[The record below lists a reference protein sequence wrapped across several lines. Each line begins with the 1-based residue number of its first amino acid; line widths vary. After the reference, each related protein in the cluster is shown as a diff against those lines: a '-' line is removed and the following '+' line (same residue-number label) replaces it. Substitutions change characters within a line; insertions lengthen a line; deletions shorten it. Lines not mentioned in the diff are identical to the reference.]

1 MSAASDRLA
10 QLEALAA
17 KAPSPVVA
25 PVATP
30 VTTAPATASTLSPA
44 LARLNELETQ
54 AQAPAPQQDQ
64 GFLARAQEAI
74 TGAKRTAALPEDVQK
89 LPELQSLFAPQTGAG
104 FLNELKVGAGLAATF
119 DPEARKDIIKN
130 NIPGVSFE
138 EFEGTTVV
146 NLPNGEKA
154 VINAPGLSTSDVAG
168 GIAQVLAF
176 VPGGQL
182 ATLGRTLLQRAG
194 LQAAGAGATEA
205 ALQAGAQALGSEQ
218 DIDKSQVATAAALGP
233 VGELGTAAVT
243 AGKRVLEAAKREVPE
258 KVAKALEQG
267 RVFTSDLFPPDTF
280 VGANLQRLAEKIPI
294 TGTGPLRSL
303 QQNERQQAVRDI
315 AGEFDV
321 DIDTPFEEEIIGS
334 ATRVFEQA
342 QERAKTFR
350 KESVDE
356 LVKGGDVNVD
366 NAKAAVVKEIE
377 KQQGLGKKGSQSL
390 INSLEDT
397 LEELTGDFKRIGDI
411 RTTVHNEIADI
422 NKPNNV
428 LPSSAEA
435 VLNNVR
441 TAITKDMK
449 TFAGDFSKTAKEA
462 GDKAGAQALS
472 RWNASNR
479 IFADG
484 FQKAKDS
491 QLKKVLSKGEVTPE
505 VALTVVR
512 GGKPSDLKRLNAN
525 LDPAGKQAVRQ
536 TIIRDAI
543 EKAGGLEDIDP
554 TRFVNELNRPN
565 IRKASKVFFT
575 GKAGKEFEGL
585 KLFLTKTKRA
595 QQAGTLTPTGQ
606 ELIAPLTGVLLGV
619 ASPVAVPVGGAISA
633 GARIFES
640 PKIRDLL
647 IKLESVP
654 SAEGKEKIFRELQPL
669 ISEEVRRRSTSE

>member
-1 MSAASDRLA
+1 MSAASERLA
-10 QLEALAA
+10 ELRALQA
-17 KAPSPVVA
+17 KQ
-25 PVATP
+25 
-30 VTTAPATASTLSPA
+30 PATAPIAAPVSA
-44 LARLNELETQ
+44 ARARLQELRS
-54 AQAPAPQQDQ
+54 AQAPAPKPDQ
-64 GFLARAQEAI
+64 GFLAEVKEAI
-74 TGAKRTAALPEDVQK
+74 TGSQRTAALPEDVQQ
-89 LPELQSLFAPQTGAG
+89 LPELQSLFAPETGAG
-104 FLNELKVGAGLAATF
+104 FGTELKIGAGLAATF
-119 DPEARKDIIKN
+119 DPEARKDIIKSA
-130 NIPGVSFE
+130 IPNVTFE

-146 NLPNGEKA
+146 NLPNGERA

-168 GIAQVLAF
+168 GIAQVLSF

-182 ATLGRTLLQRAG
+182 ASLGRTLLQRAG

-218 DIDKSQVATAAALGP
+218 ELDKGQIATAAALGP
-233 VGELGTAAVT
+233 VGEVGTAAVT
-243 AGKRVLEAAKREVPE
+243 AGKRVFEAAKREVPE
-258 KVAKALEQG
+258 KVAKAIEQG

-428 LPSSAEA
+428 LPSSAED

-441 TAITKDMK
+441 TAITQDMK
-449 TFAGDFSKTAKEA
+449 TFARDFSKTAKES
-462 GDKAGAQALS
+462 GDKLGAQALA

-491 QLKKVLSKGEVTPE
+491 QLKKVLTKGEVTPE

-565 IRKASKVFFT
+565 NRKAAKVFFT

-619 ASPVAVPVGGAISA
+619 ASPIAVPVGGAISA
-633 GARIFES
+633 SARIFES

-654 SAEGKEKIFRELQPL
+654 STEGKEKIFRELQPL